1 MAADGAGDKA
11 APGVFSQ
18 KSIWLVGLLLLSLAA
33 LIWIG
38 RLPVPEAPD
47 RLVLTPA
54 RFTDLTDWR
63 GDDHGAA
70 LAAFQ
75 RSCVRLNRLPAARPL
90 ASGVAGTAADWQPL
104 CAVAVEIDAQGARDF
119 FEANFTPFAV
129 GNNDQVQGLF
139 TGYYE
144 IEVRGARAPGGAY
157 TVPLYR
163 RPKDLVSVD
172 LGLFRDDYK
181 GRRIAGR
188 VEGHR
193 LLPYARRGDIQK
205 GALAG
210 RGLELVWLD
219 DAVDAFFLHVQ
230 GSGRVALADGGE
242 MRVGYGG
249 ANGQAY
255 TSIGRYMADQGFIEG
270 EQLSMQGMAPTR
282 TRRGRSWRGTA
293 PTFFS
298 ASLRVTAPWALAAR
312 CSRRSAAWPWTAA
325 TCLSARPC
333 GSRPETYVA
342 SWWPRI
348 PAAPSRARSGVMCT
362 GAPVRR
368 PGKSPGA

>member
-270 EQLSMQGMAPTR
+270 EQLSMQGIRAWLGAHPDEAGAVMARPTR
-282 TRRGRSWRGTA
+282 RASATTA
-293 PTFFS
+293 
-298 ASLRVTAPWALAAR
+298 
-312 CSRRSAAWPWTAA
+312 
-325 TCLSARPC
+325 
-333 GSRPETYVA
+333 SRP
-342 SWWPRI
+342 
-348 PAAPSRARSGVMCT
+348 
-362 GAPVRR
+362 
-368 PGKSPGA
+368 KS